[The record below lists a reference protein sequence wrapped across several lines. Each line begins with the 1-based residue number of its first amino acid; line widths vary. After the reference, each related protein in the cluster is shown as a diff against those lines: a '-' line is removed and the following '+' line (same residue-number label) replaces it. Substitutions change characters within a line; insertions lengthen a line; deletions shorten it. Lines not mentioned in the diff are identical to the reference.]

1 MVLAHTHHIRTESP
15 MASIRKRV
23 LEDGTVRYD
32 VTVTKR
38 GAPRLYAS
46 RSTRALAIAWARET
60 ERDIERGAWRGTAM
74 AEEMTLGQLL
84 ERYSE
89 EVLPSKRSGADLQG
103 RVRRV
108 MKHSIVRLPLIALTP
123 EQLAQF
129 RDMRLKS
136 TVQLGGPKGKTTRRI
151 SGQTVRHDLALIRAA
166 IRHALREWGLVLP
179 AGDPVQHV
187 RLPPQS
193 KGRERRTE
201 GDEFERILAEA
212 RSSKSPKLAA
222 AIEFSVETTMR
233 RAEVCALRWKDINFE
248 RRIARCLVTKN
259 GDPRDAPLSL
269 RAIAVLQSLPRRD
282 GDNDELI
289 FGMKPG
295 GYTQAFNRIVDRLG
309 LQDIRL
315 HDLRHEGAS
324 RVAKKLNG
332 NVIALAKVTGHKTL
346 AMLQRYTHLRAEDV
360 ATLLD

>member
-1 MVLAHTHHIRTESP
+1 

-23 LEDGTVRYD
+23 LPSGKVHYD

-38 GAPRLYAS
+38 GAPRLYQSFDVKNHAM
-46 RSTRALAIAWARET
+46 TWARET

-74 AEEMTLGQLL
+74 AENTTLGQLL
-84 ERYSE
+84 ERYST
-89 EVLPSKRSGADLQG
+89 EVAPTKKSARDLQN
-103 RVRRV
+103 RARRIL
-108 MKHSIVRLPLIALTP
+108 KHDIAKLPLISLSP
-123 EQLAQF
+123 EHLAQF
-129 RDMRLKS
+129 RDLRLKS
-136 TVQLGGPKGKTTRRI
+136 TVRLGGPKGKTTRQI

-179 AGDPVQHV
+179 GGDPVQHV

-201 GDEFERILAEA
+201 GDEFERILAGA

-233 RAEVCALRWKDINFE
+233 RAEVCNLRWKDINFE
-248 RRIARCLVTKN
+248 RRIARCRDTKN
-259 GDPRDAPLSL
+259 GDPRDAPLSA
-269 RAIAVLQSLPRRD
+269 RATAVLQSLPRRD
-282 GDNDELI
+282 GDHEELI

-295 GYTQAFNRIVDRLG
+295 SYTQAFNRVIDRLG
-309 LQDIRL
+309 LHDLRL
-315 HDLRHEGAS
+315 HDLRHEGTS
-324 RVAKKLNG
+324 RIAKKLNG
-332 NVIALAKVTGHKTL
+332 NTMALAKVTGHKTL
-346 AMLQRYTHLRAEDV
+346 SMLQRYTHLRAEDV

>member
-1 MVLAHTHHIRTESP
+1 
-15 MASIRKRV
+15 MASIKKRI
-23 LEDGTVRYD
+23 LKNGTVKYD

-38 GAPRLYAS
+38 GAPRLFKS
-46 RSTRALAIAWARET
+46 CSTVALAKAWARET

-74 AEEMTLGQLL
+74 AEGMTLGQLL

-89 EVLPSKRSGADLQG
+89 EVLPTKRSGTDLQA

-123 EQLAQF
+123 QQLAQF

-136 TVQLGGPKGKTTRRI
+136 DVQVGGPKGKTTRRI

-166 IRHALREWGLVLP
+166 IRHALREWGLLLP
-179 AGDPVQHV
+179 AGDPVQNV

-201 GDEFERILAEA
+201 GNEFERILEEA
-212 RSSKSPKLAA
+212 RHSKSPRLAA

-233 RAEVCALRWKDINFE
+233 RGEVCNLRWKDVNFE
-248 RRIARCLVTKN
+248 RKIARCLVTKN
-259 GDPRDAPLSL
+259 GDPRDAPLSK
-269 RAIAVLQSLPRRD
+269 RAVVVLQSLPRKD
-282 GDNDELI
+282 GDDAELI
-289 FGMKPG
+289 FSMKPG
-295 GYTQAFNRIVDRLG
+295 SYTQAFNRVAVRLG

-315 HDLRHEGAS
+315 HDLRHEGTS